1 MGVSSQGCI
10 LFSVQKD
17 CWLWVIKL
25 AEMYA
30 YQILTNS
37 WLVDSA
43 PVTLNLWTIK
53 VWHRSIKETTMGQWR
68 SAFRWSCGRFPVWPQ
83 LSFPTVAV
91 THQKFI
97 DIIWIIVF
105 KDRLCQCFSDRPIY
119 LLTWVVRAICQHTY
133 LPWAV
138 RLQPPFLPVHV
149 TKVKSLWPSL
159 QNHSGVSTFSTF
171 PRITSETV
179 AGNAQELT
187 VTILNRPLAILVVA
201 FLGSCASDCT
211 VCYAEEFQGSLW
223 L

>member
-17 CWLWVIKL
+17 CWLRVIKP

-43 PVTLNLWTIK
+43 PVTLNVWTIK
-53 VWHRSIKETTMGQWR
+53 TWHRSIKETTMWQWR
-68 SAFRWSCGRFPVWPQ
+68 NAFRWSCGRFPVWPQ

-105 KDRLCQCFSDRPIY
+105 KDRLCQCFSAWSSC
-119 LLTWVVRAICQHTY
+119 LLANLGCQSYMSTY
-133 LPWAV
+133 LPAILPGVQEPLLDQCWDHYSRKIKKVCCNTRYIFCAYILSV
-138 RLQPPFLPVHV
+138 SNMASNTLSHNDKLPV
-149 TKVKSLWPSL
+149 
-159 QNHSGVSTFSTF
+159 
-171 PRITSETV
+171 
-179 AGNAQELT
+179 
-187 VTILNRPLAILVVA
+187 
-201 FLGSCASDCT
+201 
-211 VCYAEEFQGSLW
+211 
-223 L
+223 